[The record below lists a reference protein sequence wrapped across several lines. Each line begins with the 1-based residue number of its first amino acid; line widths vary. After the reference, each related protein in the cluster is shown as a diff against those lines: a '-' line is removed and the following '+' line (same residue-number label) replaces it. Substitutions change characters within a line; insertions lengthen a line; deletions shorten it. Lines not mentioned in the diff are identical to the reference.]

1 MDSEKVAIGILALII
16 GAMIFFMSAPVV
28 TVGNNVSLPTK
39 TQFVTILPKNA
50 ANGVIKL
57 ETKKAI
63 PAGTSIDIDVLNNGA
78 SESREQATAREQSGI
93 SATYTRYRP
102 LVAPAYNFPFS
113 DFGTIASYKSGEVI
127 AGLRTSP
134 VRLLF
139 GTTAPDLLI
148 SNKGAGVGLSFYG
161 PPDILGSACKHWG
174 LGFGRLWPFGHGDSY
189 SAIYLS
195 FSTYDF

>member
-1 MDSEKVAIGILALII
+1 MDGEKVAIGVLALII
-16 GAMIFFMSAPVV
+16 GAMIFFMSAPVI

-39 TQFVTILPKNA
+39 TQFVTILPKDA

-63 PAGTSIDIDVLNNGA
+63 PAGISVDIDVLNNGV
-78 SESREQATAREQSGI
+78 SESKEQAASREQSGI

-102 LVAPAYNFPFS
+102 LVAPAYGFPFS
-113 DFGTIASYKSGEVI
+113 DFGTFATYKDGEVI

-134 VRLLF
+134 ARLLF
-139 GTTAPDLLI
+139 GTISPDLLL
-148 SNKGAGVGLSFYG
+148 SNKCAGVGLSFYAS
-161 PPDILGSACKHWG
+161 PDLFGSAYKHWG
-174 LGFGRLWPFGHGDSY
+174 LGFGRLWPFSHGDSY